1 MTYEE
6 LYQAEHAGRLAAET
20 AWLEAQNR
28 VSELEKLLAAEQ
40 AKTARLL
47 RQIRNRELADTG
59 LYDEYGQPYK

>member
-1 MTYEE
+1 M
-6 LYQAEHAGRLAAET
+6 LAVWPPKPPGWKRRT
-20 AWLEAQNR
+20 G
-28 VSELEKLLAAEQ
+28 STLEKLLAAEQ

>member
-6 LYQAEHAGRLAAET
+6 LYQVVEAAR
-20 AWLEAQNR
+20 LEAQNR
-28 VSELEKLLAAEQ
+28 VNELEKLLAAEQ

>member
-1 MTYEE
+1 M
-6 LYQAEHAGRLAAET
+6 LAVRPPKPPGWKRRT
-20 AWLEAQNR
+20 GSTSWR
-28 VSELEKLLAAEQ
+28 RLLAAEQ

>member
-1 MTYEE
+1 
-6 LYQAEHAGRLAAET
+6 
-20 AWLEAQNR
+20 LEAQNR
-28 VSELEKLLAAEQ
+28 VNELEKLLAAEQ